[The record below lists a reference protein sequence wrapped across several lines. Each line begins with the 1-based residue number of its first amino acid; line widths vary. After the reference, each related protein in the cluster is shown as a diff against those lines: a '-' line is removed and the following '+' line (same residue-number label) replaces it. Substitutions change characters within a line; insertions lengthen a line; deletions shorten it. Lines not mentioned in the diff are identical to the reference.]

1 MKVAVLVSG
10 GVDSS
15 VALNLLKNQGHE
27 VTAFYIKIWLE
38 DELSYL
44 GNCPWQEDLDYA
56 QKVCDKLN
64 VPLQVVS
71 LQKEYWDNVVNY
83 TIAEIKAGR
92 TPNPDLMCNQYIKFG
107 TFLDKIDAS
116 FDKVAS
122 GHYAKVVEE
131 GGKFKL
137 FRNPDLVKDQTY
149 FLARLTQKQL
159 SRALFPLGEY
169 TKPEIRDLASQ
180 FDLPTK
186 NRKDSQG
193 ICFLGKLKFR
203 DFVQHHLGQQEGDI
217 VEVETGSVLGRHQ
230 GFWFY
235 TLGQR
240 QGLGLAGGPWYVVNK
255 DAQNNIVYISK
266 NYFSADKPRDSFFVE
281 NFNWFNGKPEFL
293 RSYGFGM
300 LTTSAHPEL
309 VEGCKAN
316 NSFIDLQVKIR
327 HGEKLYDCN
336 LNFVGPDKAD
346 VQLQERD
353 QGIAPGQFAVFY
365 NDQECLGSAVIV

>member
-159 SRALFPLGEY
+159 SRALFPLEEY
-169 TKPEIRDLASQ
+169 TKPEIRDLASK

-281 NFNWFNGKPEFL
+281 NFNWFNGKP
-293 RSYGFGM
+293 S
-300 LTTSAHPEL
+300 
-309 VEGCKAN
+309 EGN
-316 NSFIDLQVKIR
+316 LQVKIR